1 MIDKLKALKEKN
13 KVLYYI
19 LFPLLAI
26 GLLVAFIAKVMGDF
40 NISKAKDSIKK
51 TQKKDFDLEKEQ
63 KEAERKAKALQ
74 DEAAQHGAKA
84 DAHKEEA
91 DKADSDLDW
100 HEKE

>member
-1 MIDKLKALKEKN
+1 MINKIKALKKKN

-19 LFPLLAI
+19 LCPLLVI
-26 GLLVAFIAKVMGDF
+26 GLIAAAVAKIMGDF

-51 TQKKDFDLEKEQ
+51 TQQKDFDLEKEQ

-74 DEAAQHGAKA
+74 EEAEQHGAKA

-91 DKADSDLDW
+91 VKADSDLDW